1 MADNVTLRS
10 PPQSPVEISV
20 FVEDGRFVFRTDEPL
35 AIYTYDQDPPG
46 RSVCDGECSKAWHPV
61 IAPTPRKVIGDWTAI
76 ERADQIWQWAYKGK
90 PVYTYSL
97 DQPGKIRGDGVAG
110 QWHVLNP

>member
-1 MADNVTLRS
+1 
-10 PPQSPVEISV
+10 
-20 FVEDGRFVFRTDEPL
+20 
-35 AIYTYDQDPPG
+35 
-46 RSVCDGECSKAWHPV
+46 
-61 IAPTPRKVIGDWTAI
+61 VIGDWTAI

-110 QWHVLNP
+110 LWHVLNP